1 MKMINEERKLNL
13 IRDNAQIHKAEVTK
27 IVADILNINII
38 YLPAYSP
45 FSNPIEKIWQ
55 ILNENYIKSI
65 MNR

>member
-1 MKMINEERKLNL
+1 MINEERKLNL

-55 ILNENYIKSI
+55 N
-65 MNR
+65 